1 MLRSIAVVSFSPIHS
16 DSRVLRQI
24 QALGQHFIV
33 HTIGYGPP
41 PPEVF
46 SHLSLKSHHSWLAK
60 LFGATLLLGRRFEWF
75 HALWFERQRIVSFL
89 AGRGIQLVVLND
101 VTAWPLARHLPA
113 GVSIMDAHEYS
124 PEELS
129 DQLVWRLFLA
139 PFKVWCSG
147 FAALGSIRFSVEPH
161 LCSQWAEFSGR
172 PFVFLPNSSPY
183 TPPPPPRSLDTA
195 SLRVL
200 HHGVAHPSRR
210 IEVMIEAIAKAGP
223 SFSGT
228 FMLAASD
235 QSYLRRLRVLS
246 RICNCDILPPINQD
260 HLIARGADFDVAI
273 LSIYPSN
280 LNYQYCLPNKLYQ
293 FIQSRL
299 PIVCG
304 PTPAIAAIV
313 HDYQI
318 GVVAEDFTAD
328 ALASALQSLTSR
340 RLEHMRIN
348 LERAAR
354 ELSWDRDQQILIE
367 AVHSV
372 VNAGT

>member
-1 MLRSIAVVSFSPIHS
+1 
-16 DSRVLRQI
+16 
-24 QALGQHFIV
+24 
-33 HTIGYGPP
+33 
-41 PPEVF
+41 
-46 SHLSLKSHHSWLAK
+46 
-60 LFGATLLLGRRFEWF
+60 
-75 HALWFERQRIVSFL
+75 
-89 AGRGIQLVVLND
+89 
-101 VTAWPLARHLPA
+101 
-113 GVSIMDAHEYS
+113 
-124 PEELS
+124 
-129 DQLVWRLFLA
+129 
-139 PFKVWCSG
+139 
-147 FAALGSIRFSVEPH
+147 
-161 LCSQWAEFSGR
+161 
-172 PFVFLPNSSPY
+172 
-183 TPPPPPRSLDTA
+183 
-195 SLRVL
+195 
-200 HHGVAHPSRR
+200 
-210 IEVMIEAIAKAGP
+210 
-223 SFSGT
+223 
-228 FMLAASD
+228 
-235 QSYLRRLRVLS
+235 VLS

-318 GVVAEDFTAD
+318 GVVAEDFTAA